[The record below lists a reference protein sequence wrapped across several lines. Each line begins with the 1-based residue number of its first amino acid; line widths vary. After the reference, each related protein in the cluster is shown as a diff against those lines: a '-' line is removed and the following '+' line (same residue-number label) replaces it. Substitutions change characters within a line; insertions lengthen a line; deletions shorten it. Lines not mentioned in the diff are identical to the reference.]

1 MRQRAAPMR
10 APHLPR
16 AAWIGLG
23 AAVLVAGAL
32 YVALSSRKPDAP
44 RPPAIPAPSEAA
56 EGIARRV
63 AQVMHKER
71 ARLVLQP
78 VPEARVYLAL
88 RKNGLRIAHGF
99 VEGPDWPRAVL
110 KGVEQLVRDRPAAA
124 EADTVE
130 LCLPHS
136 RSDVKLR
143 KGKPPLGDKDRGVRG
158 LVLKRGSHTLE
169 RCPTQLVADNLSFSA
184 MLEDFGKEQRLAE
197 DALLEEATAE
207 QYDAHQWLVRLDQST
222 LQPMFR
228 GNEVVKLDGVTAE
241 TTKQLAAGMTQWMKA
256 QVQPDGRMVYMYF
269 PSRGDEAPSSKN
281 NMIRQ
286 FMATLCLQRIANRE
300 QTDAAR
306 ELAGRNLRYNLAT
319 FFKLDGDKGLIDERG
334 KYKLGGIALA
344 ALAIIES
351 PFRAEFAEQEAALR
365 RTVEFMQQP
374 DGSFRTFYGIEQND
388 NQNFY
393 PGEALLMWA
402 TVLAE
407 KPDDRALADRF
418 KRAFLY
424 YREWHRQNTNPAFI
438 PWHTQAYYSVWK
450 RTRDSELRDFMF
462 EMNDFLSDFQQW
474 DEAPYDDLRG
484 RFYDPD
490 RRAFGPPHASS
501 TGVYLEGL
509 TDVRMLAREVG
520 DKEREKRYSLVI
532 RRALRSLMQLQFA
545 NDVDMFYISKKER
558 VFGGVRTNEYDN
570 AIRVDNVQHSL
581 MGLQKLLDDIAAGHT
596 L

>member
-10 APHLPR
+10 APNLPR

-23 AAVLVAGAL
+23 AAVLVASAIAFAL
-32 YVALSSRKPDAP
+32 TTRKPEP
-44 RPPAIPAPSEAA
+44 RLPPPIPAPSEAS

-63 AQVMHKER
+63 AEVLHAER
-71 ARLVLQP
+71 ARLALKP

-88 RKNGLRIAHGF
+88 RKNGLRLAHGF

-110 KGVEQLVRDRPAAA
+110 EGVEKLVADRPSAA

-136 RSDVKLR
+136 RERVKLR
-143 KGKPPLGDKDRGVRG
+143 KGKPPLGDKDRGVLG
-158 LVLKRGSHTLE
+158 LELKRASGGTVS
-169 RCPTQLVADNLSFSA
+169 RCPTQLVADNVSFA
-184 MLEDFGKEQRLAE
+184 TMLKDFGKEHRLTE
-197 DALLEEATAE
+197 DTLLDEVTAE
-207 QYDAHQWLVRLDQST
+207 QYEAYQFLVRLDGKK

-228 GNEVVKLDGVTAE
+228 GNEVVKLESVTAE
-241 TTKQLAAGMTQWMKA
+241 STKQLAAGMTQWMKA

-269 PSRGDEAPSSKN
+269 PSRGEEASAGKN

-300 QTDAAR
+300 QSEAAR
-306 ELAGRNLRYNLAT
+306 ELAQRNLRFNLAT
-319 FFKLDGDKGLIDERG
+319 FFRLDGDKGLIDERG

-344 ALAIIES
+344 ALSIIES
-351 PFRAEFAEQEAALR
+351 PFRAEFAAQEAALR
-365 RTVEFMQQP
+365 RTVESMQQP
-374 DGSFRTFYGIEQND
+374 DGSFRTFYGLEQND

-402 TVLAE
+402 ILLAE
-407 KPDDRALADRF
+407 KPDSALEDRF

-424 YREWHRQNTNPAFI
+424 YRDWHRQNTNPAFI
-438 PWHTQAYYSVWK
+438 PWHTQAYYAVWK
-450 RTRDSELRDFMF
+450 RTRDPELRDFMF

-474 DEAPYDDLRG
+474 DAPYDDLRG

-509 TDVRMLAREVG
+509 TDVRMLARQVG
-520 DKEREKRYSLVI
+520 DKERERRYSLVI
-532 RRALRSLMQLQFA
+532 KRALRSLMQLQFV
-545 NDVDMFYISKKER
+545 NEIDTFYISKKER
-558 VFGGVRTNEYDN
+558 VLGGVRTNEYDN

-581 MGLQKLLDDIAAGHT
+581 MGLQKLLDDIAAGNA